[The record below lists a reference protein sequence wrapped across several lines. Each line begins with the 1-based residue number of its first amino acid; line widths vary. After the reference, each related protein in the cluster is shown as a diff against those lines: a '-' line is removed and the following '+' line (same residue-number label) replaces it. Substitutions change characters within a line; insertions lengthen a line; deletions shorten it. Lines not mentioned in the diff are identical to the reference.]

1 MTSQPGIQTIEI
13 HQRYCKGSHFF
24 EYTYYSMSQQNK
36 TRETFFLK
44 FIHKNKM
51 KKLVPDP
58 FLKKSKLNISPDQ
71 KSKVLYSLFLLYD
84 KFRALKIY
92 RN

>member
-1 MTSQPGIQTIEI
+1 
-13 HQRYCKGSHFF
+13 
-24 EYTYYSMSQQNK
+24 MSQQNK
-36 TRETFFLK
+36 TCETFFLK
-44 FIHKNKM
+44 VIHENM
-51 KKLVPDP
+51 MKLVPDP

-92 RN
+92 